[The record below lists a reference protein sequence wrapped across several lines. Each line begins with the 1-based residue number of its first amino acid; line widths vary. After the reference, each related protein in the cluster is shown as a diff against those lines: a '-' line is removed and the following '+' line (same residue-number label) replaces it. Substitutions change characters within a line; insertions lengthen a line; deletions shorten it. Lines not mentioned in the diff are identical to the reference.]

1 MGVPFARPDCSGNE
15 LEYVREVLESGW
27 LTTGAKA
34 REFEERF
41 ADAIGATHAL
51 AVNSCT
57 AALHLA
63 CEAVGVG
70 PGSRVVVPSL
80 TFTATAEVFSGLW
93 KGRQVAVKRLAA
105 GEGRTS
111 FFVREL
117 GVMSCSTRE
126 RSGGHQSTERL
137 RSRRGPPSP
146 VCGVGDRVRRN
157 RRLSWWPR
165 PTKTFAE

>member
-80 TFTATAEVFSGLW
+80 TFTATAEVVE
-93 KGRQVAVKRLAA
+93 KGGNEKLAKA
-105 GEGRTS
+105 AEWINNTS
-111 FFVREL
+111 IGYR
-117 GVMSCSTRE
+117 MAYYITS
-126 RSGGHQSTERL
+126 
-137 RSRRGPPSP
+137 
-146 VCGVGDRVRRN
+146 
-157 RRLSWWPR
+157 
-165 PTKTFAE
+165 